1 MKFGCAISE
10 EQDSLAAAEAVVGDI
25 VGGGLKKPDVVFVF
39 LTAGHTEEAEE
50 ILQKIQEGL
59 SPGCVIGAS
68 AEGVIGKDREVEREA
83 GLALLAGDLGGARIK
98 SFHFGRDDWRRLLM
112 EEDELSEEIGYGQET
127 RAMIGFG
134 DPFSAPL
141 RQLMEKLEAKCPQ
154 LPLIGGMASSGRSPG
169 ENVLFHDDQVLDQG
183 FVGITLSGAIDVQPV
198 VSQGCRPVG
207 IPVVVTKAHENVI
220 EQIGGRPALQLL
232 QEIVDGMPHEE
243 QQLLKNGLYIG
254 SAIDEYRESWS
265 RGDFLVRNVLGM
277 EQATGGIGITD
288 LVRVGQTVQ
297 FHVRDAATAEEDLR
311 LLLEEQKKQD
321 APAGG
326 LLFNCNGR
334 GTRMF
339 SKPCHDISATRAIL
353 PQTPIAGFFAAG
365 ELGPVGRRNFVHG
378 HTASF
383 ALFRPRRD

>member
-1 MKFGCAISE
+1 MRFGCAISE
-10 EQDSLAAAEAVVGDI
+10 ESDSLAAIDAVIGD
-25 VGGGLKKPDVVFVF
+25 VVESGLQKADVVFVF
-39 LTAGHTEEAEE
+39 LTAAHTGQAEE
-50 ILQKIQEGL
+50 ILQKVQEGL
-59 SPGCVIGAS
+59 SPGCLIGAS
-68 AEGVIGKDREVEREA
+68 AEGVIGSDREVERST
-83 GLALLAGDLGGARIK
+83 GLALLAGDLDGASFK

-112 EEDELSEEIGYGQET
+112 EDDALSEALGYSDQT
-127 RAMIGFG
+127 RAFIGFG
-134 DPFSAPL
+134 DPYSTPL
-141 RQLMEKLEAKCPQ
+141 RQLLEKLESKCPQ

-169 ENVLFHDDQVLDQG
+169 ENVLLRDDQVLDQG
-183 FVGITLSGAIDVQPV
+183 FVGISLSGPIDVQTV

-207 IPVVVTKAHENVI
+207 HPVVVTKAHENVI
-220 EQIGGRPALQLL
+220 EQIAGRPALQVL
-232 QEIVDGMPHEE
+232 QEIVDTMPREE
-243 QQLLKNGLYIG
+243 QQLLRNGLYIG
-254 SAIDEYRESWS
+254 RAIDEYRESWS
-265 RGDFLVRNVLGM
+265 RGDFLVRNVMGM

-288 LVRVGQTVQ
+288 LVRAGQTVQ

-365 ELGPVGRRNFVHG
+365 ELGPVGRRNFIHG

-383 ALFRPRRD
+383 ALFRPGRD